1 MADKIKP
8 IHEIRLGAI
17 RVSIWANVNL
27 DGSRWHTITFGR
39 LYKDDQD
46 RWQVAQHYTVQNL
59 SNLMSA
65 ISLANDW
72 TEHRSVQPEATAIVK
87 ELVRQAS
94 ERGKK
99 PGGRSL

>member
-1 MADKIKP
+1 MADNKKP

-46 RWQVAQHYTVQNL
+46 CWQMAQHFTAQNL
-59 SNLMSA
+59 SNLIRA

-72 TEHRSVQPEATAIVK
+72 TEQRTVQPEAKSIVK

-94 ERGKK
+94 DRGKK
-99 PGGRSL
+99 PSGRSL